1 MEYNVD
7 SSIMQSFTPE
17 QYRQLVEMFKDFDG
31 DGSGSIEKK
40 EFKVMLKKLGFEDMK
55 KSEMKALYDGID
67 LNDDGVISFYE
78 FLQIMKKLQV

>member
-55 KSEMKALYDGID
+55 K
-67 LNDDGVISFYE
+67 
-78 FLQIMKKLQV
+78 

>member
-55 KSEMKALYDGID
+55 KSEMKHYTMELI
-67 LNDDGVISFYE
+67 
-78 FLQIMKKLQV
+78 